1 MWFPPHVY
9 TWIYHDI
16 PIPNSR
22 RLISIKYHKHWYDSL
37 RKLCYLQLKC
47 MLGIWNQKCQGWK
60 VVFCSL
66 QQVATQNSDL
76 HILIFDTLITKV
88 TKVTSFVPSASL
100 CTRNLNYSSS
110 SLWLV
115 GWLCFIIT
123 LLIPQHKR
131 SNKCEEV
138 TDVCTKQWVWGRDAI
153 SRFDYAVSRVDDW
166 FLFMLPVAGI
176 IIKIVAACGRPV
188 FSNINQGSAGHCR
201 ATGWWLTYPLKN
213 MKVRLGW
220 WH

>member
-1 MWFPPHVY
+1 MAKLTKGCATPCRSSISFFCTHFFCSRHMSHIHLKQSCGTGIWGVRGYQKRMSFLFKFHSGKDVVSTHVY

-16 PIPNSR
+16 PIPNSC

-115 GWLCFIIT
+115 GWLVV
-123 LLIPQHKR
+123 LHHQ
-131 SNKCEEV
+131 
-138 TDVCTKQWVWGRDAI
+138 
-153 SRFDYAVSRVDDW
+153 
-166 FLFMLPVAGI
+166 
-176 IIKIVAACGRPV
+176 AAD
-188 FSNINQGSAGHCR
+188 SA
-201 ATGWWLTYPLKN
+201 T
-213 MKVRLGW
+213 
-220 WH
+220 